1 MLAPECKVAG
11 AVAFVLVVVATPREA
26 LWAYGIYAGL
36 VVVLAAMARVG
47 VRTLV
52 RRLVIETPFLLFV
65 VGLPFL
71 AGGERV
77 DVAGVGLSI
86 EGLWAAWNILVKATV
101 GAATM
106 VLLAST
112 TPITTILEGLQRL
125 KLPPVMVA
133 IAGFMVRYFDVI
145 VSEMRRMKI
154 GRESRGYDARWWWRA
169 KALSASAGTLFI
181 RSYER
186 GERVHLAMLSR
197 AYTGSMPEFS
207 PRAGSLSQWA
217 AAATLPATALAVC
230 VWAWL

>member
-1 MLAPECKVAG
+1 MT
-11 AVAFVLVVVATPREA
+11 FVLIVVATPREA
-26 LWAYGIYAGL
+26 LWAYGVYAGL
-36 VVVLAAMARVG
+36 VVVLATMARVG

-65 VGLPFL
+65 IGLPFL

-86 EGLWAAWNILVKATV
+86 EGLWAAWNILAKATL
-101 GAATM
+101 GTGTM

-112 TPITTILEGLQRL
+112 TPITSILEGLQRL
-125 KLPPVMVA
+125 KLPPAMVA

-145 VSEMRRMKI
+145 VSEMRRMKV
-154 GRESRGYDARWWWRA
+154 GRESRGYDARWLWQA

-186 GERVHLAMLSR
+186 GERVYLAMLSR
-197 AYTGSMPEFS
+197 AFTGSMPEFT
-207 PRAGSLSQWA
+207 PRAASLSHWA
-217 AAATLPATALAVC
+217 AAATLPAAALAVC